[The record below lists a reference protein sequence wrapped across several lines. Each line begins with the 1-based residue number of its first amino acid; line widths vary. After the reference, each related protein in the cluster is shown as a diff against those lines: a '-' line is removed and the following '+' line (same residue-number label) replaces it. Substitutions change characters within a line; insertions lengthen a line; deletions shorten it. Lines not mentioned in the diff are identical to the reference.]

1 MANFKD
7 ALDKLLKLEGGYI
20 NDPDDAGGETYKGIS
35 RKNWKYWAGWAS
47 VDEAK
52 ENNPKAT
59 NKELTAILN
68 RDIVLQKNVY
78 AFYKTNFWDCF
89 DLDDIPSQMTAE
101 TMFDTAVNQGKVAA
115 IKFAERVLGLRE
127 TGKWSLNLLNKLVA
141 IK

>member
-1 MANFKD
+1 MAEFKT
-7 ALDKLLKLEGGYI
+7 ALNKVLKSEGGYV
-20 NDPDDAGGETYKGIS
+20 NDPDDKGGETYKGIS
-35 RKNWKYWAGWAS
+35 RKNWKYWSGWAK

-52 ENNPKAT
+52 ADNPKA
-59 NKELTAILN
+59 NAKELTAILN

-78 AFYKTNFWDCF
+78 EFYKTNFWDCF
-89 DLDDIPSQMTAE
+89 ELDDVPSQMTAE